1 VQSLAGE
8 NGAVGRCLA
17 PERGPDRTGR
27 RGPPRARS
35 RGLDLGGDRPGRFGT
50 LTALLESARDALLKD
65 TATRRAAA
73 LLARERQELTELA
86 EG

>member
-8 NGAVGRCLA
+8 NCAVGRCLA
-17 PERGPDRTGR
+17 PERGPDCTGR
-27 RGPPRARS
+27 QGPPRARG
-35 RGLDLGGDRPGRFGT
+35 RGLDLGGDRPDRFGT
-50 LTALLESARDALLKD
+50 LTALLESARRTED

-73 LLARERQELTELA
+73 LLARERQELVELA